1 MYGNNQKIGDAQ
13 VLKVTDDSYPDLALL
28 QANLADHSC
37 VYLSEGFLPF
47 DNLYSYGYLP
57 GKYQNGGLMPLPR
70 NGKPITKSSDRDAA
84 VLGVVH
90 GLGKGVVGLMSAAPP

>member
-1 MYGNNQKIGDAQ
+1 VYGNNQKIGDAQ

-70 NGKPITKSSDRDAA
+70 NGKPITKSSDRDEAF
-84 VLGVVH
+84 LEVVQGIRKVVE
-90 GLGKGVVGLMSAAPP
+90 GLKNANPH